1 MLQIW
6 GRPNSINVQ
15 KVMWT
20 VAELGL
26 AHERHDVGGPFG
38 GLDTPE
44 FKALNPNGTIPV
56 LKDGDVV
63 LWESNAIVR
72 YLLAKHSAGK
82 MWPTDVVARAE
93 ADRWMDWQ
101 AASTI
106 IDLLAV
112 FFGLIR
118 TPEPERDMV
127 KINQS
132 LANLNRMMGVVD
144 GHLADRTWLS
154 GDQMTMADIA
164 VGTLVYRWSE
174 MPIDRPELA
183 NVARYYAMLQ
193 ERAPFRDHVM
203 IPLS

>member
-26 AHERHDVGGPFG
+26 AHERYDVGGPFG

-72 YLLAKHSAGK
+72 YLLAKHSEGK
-82 MWPTDVVARAE
+82 MWPTDLVARAE

-118 TPEPERDMV
+118 TPEPERDMA

-132 LANLNRMMGVVD
+132 LANLNRMMGVLD

-164 VGTLVYRWSE
+164 VGALVYRWSE
-174 MPIDRPELA
+174 MPIDRPDLA

>member
-26 AHERHDVGGPFG
+26 DHERYDVGGPFG
-38 GLDTPE
+38 GLDTSE
-44 FKALNPNGTIPV
+44 FLARNPHGTIPV

-72 YLLAKHSAGK
+72 YLMAKHSAGN
-82 MWPTDVVARAE
+82 MWPTDLVARARTE
-93 ADRWMDWQ
+93 AWMDWQ
-101 AASTI
+101 ASSTI
-106 IDLLAV
+106 IDLLTA

-118 TPEPERDMV
+118 TPEAERDMA
-127 KINQS
+127 KINLSVSKLNNMMTVLDQQ
-132 LANLNRMMGVVD
+132 LAEQTWVMGD
-144 GHLADRTWLS
+144 N
-154 GDQMTMADIA
+154 MTMADIA
-164 VGTLVYRWSE
+164 VGALVYRWSE
-174 MPIDRPELA
+174 MPMDRPALA
-183 NVARYYAMLQ
+183 NVANYYAMLQ
-193 ERAPFRDHVM
+193 KRESFRSHVM